1 MRFSFDDFVLD
12 TDAFTL
18 TEGGVEVGVEL
29 RVLETLVFLIRERH
43 RVISKEEL
51 LESVWDID
59 FASEATLF
67 KAIQQAR
74 KAVGDN
80 GKSQRVIKTIH
91 GKGYRFVAEVEEES
105 GGAPAPV
112 PPGSEAPAE
121 IERVE
126 GRRPPDGSRR
136 KIVVAA
142 VVVVVILAALGWL
155 ISRKTPSV
163 DASARTSVAVLQCG
177 GDPGLGPGEAWMHE
191 AVPELL
197 FLRLRSAGGLRMI
210 AADEVVEALR
220 DLGVETGQDAEDL
233 RRREILDRLA
243 CDVAITTRLQQTADG
258 GLRLEATILSREAP
272 HSQEISRKDAQ
283 GELFTLAGELGAEI
297 AKRLGGHLREAKDH
311 RWSPEVQPEAFA
323 RYVEGQRAFR
333 DGDLNEAVSVLAP
346 LVAQYPKFAL
356 ARIVLAK
363 IYQSMGLKD
372 AAGLEARTA
381 LQFAGSLP
389 AETRLQ
395 VEALT
400 LEIDG
405 LWVEAARIYRSLWSV
420 APDEVEYSLALIRA
434 LRWAG
439 RSDEALEI
447 GERIGESLEAD
458 PRLHLEVSRIH
469 QIQGDSERQRA
480 SLEKA
485 RATAEERGA
494 TGRLASALLGLGW
507 VDLSDGKLPEAEQ
520 RFRQAEELFRSI
532 GNQRGE
538 ARCFKGRATAL
549 SYGPNPEASLPL
561 FEQAAQ
567 LQRERGDLEDL
578 GKTLYSVTG
587 LLAFLGDVDGSL
599 ASGLEVLE
607 IARKAGD
614 REVEGAVLVKI
625 GDAQVDLGNPV
636 EGMETYLEALPI
648 LEDQGATRRLA
659 NLYNSMGLA
668 CEHSGDMPAA
678 VRHFRH
684 STEMWQGIGD
694 TGSWFNAAYNLA
706 WLHLR
711 TGDLVEGANLLGS
724 LRAAQADDSEKAAV
738 LHLEAGI
745 AYEQG
750 DFKSAETSVDAAID
764 LRESTGEGAALES
777 SRALS
782 LQNLLAQGRHEKVLA
797 VVEREIA
804 RLREDGDS
812 QALVTALLVEAEA
825 LGQAGRWPKALESVG
840 EARTMDQAQVLPQV
854 QAAAD
859 IVAGRVNIHLGQFKQ
874 AATHL
879 DQARQSAERSGLAL
893 LVLEAEIARAEMLME
908 RGEREEALSDLA
920 HLRRQAERRGW
931 GRLAKSTSHF

>member
-12 TDAFTL
+12 SEAFTL
-18 TEGGVEVGVEL
+18 THRGVEVGVEL

-59 FASEATLF
+59 FASESTLF

-74 KAVGDN
+74 KAVGDD

-91 GKGYRFVAEVEEES
+91 GKGYRFVAEVEEEP
-105 GGAPAPV
+105 GGAPAVVSHKP
-112 PPGSEAPAE
+112 EAPSE
-121 IERVE
+121 IERTEE
-126 GRRPPDGSRR
+126 GRPPDDRRR
-136 KIVVAA
+136 KILVSA
-142 VVVVVILAALGWL
+142 VVVALILVVLGWL
-155 ISRKTPSV
+155 INRRAPSV
-163 DASARTSVAVLQCG
+163 DASARTSVAVLQCI
-177 GDPGLGPGEAWMHE
+177 GDPGLGPDEVWMPE

-197 FLRLRSAGGLRMI
+197 FLRLRSAGGLRLVV
-210 AADEVVEALR
+210 ADEVAEALR
-220 DLGVETGQDAEDL
+220 DLGLEAGWEVGDL

-243 CDVAITTRLQQTADG
+243 CDVAITTRLHKLAEG
-258 GLRLEATILSREAP
+258 GLRLEATILSRETP
-272 HSQEISRKDAQ
+272 HSQEFSRQGAQ
-283 GELFTLAGELGAEI
+283 GDLFALAGEVGAEL
-297 AKRLGGHLREAKDH
+297 AGRLGGRLGEAEDH
-311 RWSPEVQPEAFA
+311 RWSPNVQPEAFA
-323 RYVEGQRAFR
+323 RYVEGQRTYR
-333 DGDLNEAVSVLAP
+333 DGDLNEAVAVLAP

-356 ARIVLAK
+356 ARIVLAR

-381 LQFAGSLP
+381 LEFGDSLP

-400 LEIDG
+400 LEING

-420 APDEVEYSLALIRA
+420 APDEVEYALALIRA

-439 RSDEALEI
+439 GSDEALEI
-447 GERIGESLEAD
+447 GQRVGDRLHAD
-458 PRLHLEVSRIH
+458 PRLHLELSRIH
-469 QIQGDSERQRA
+469 QIQGDSEKQRA

-485 RATAEERGA
+485 RLTAKDRGA

-507 VDLSDGKLPEAEQ
+507 VDLSDGRLSEAEEH
-520 RFRQAEELFRSI
+520 FLQAERIFRSI

-538 ARCFKGRATAL
+538 ARCFKGRATAI
-549 SYGPNPEASLPL
+549 SYGPNPESSLPL

-567 LQRERGDLEDL
+567 LQRERGDFEDL

-587 LLAFLGDVDGSL
+587 LLAYLGDIQASL
-599 ASGLEVLE
+599 ASGLETLE
-607 IARKAGD
+607 IARKVGD

-659 NLYNSMGLA
+659 NLFNSMGLA

-678 VRHFRH
+678 ERHFRH

-711 TGDLVEGANLLGS
+711 TGDLVEAANLLGS
-724 LRAAQADDSEKAAV
+724 LRSSQSDDSEKAAV
-738 LHLEAGI
+738 LHLDAGI
-745 AYEQG
+745 AYEKG
-750 DFKSAETSVDAAID
+750 DFKGAEALVGAAID
-764 LRESTGEGAALES
+764 LREATGEGAALES

-782 LQNLLAQGRHEKVLA
+782 FQIILAQGRHEEILA
-797 VVEREIA
+797 IVEREIG

-812 QALVTALLVEAEA
+812 PALVIALLIEAEA
-825 LGQAGRWPKALESVG
+825 LGQAGRWPDALESVA
-840 EARTMDQAQVLPQV
+840 EARSMDQAQVSPQI
-854 QAAAD
+854 QADAD
-859 IVAGRVNIHLGQFKQ
+859 ILAGRVNGHLGRFEQ
-874 AATHL
+874 AAVLL

-893 LVLEAEIARAEMLME
+893 LVMEAEIARAELLMN
-908 RGEREEALSDLA
+908 RGESEEALSDLA

-931 GRLAKSTSHF
+931 GRLAKSTLHF